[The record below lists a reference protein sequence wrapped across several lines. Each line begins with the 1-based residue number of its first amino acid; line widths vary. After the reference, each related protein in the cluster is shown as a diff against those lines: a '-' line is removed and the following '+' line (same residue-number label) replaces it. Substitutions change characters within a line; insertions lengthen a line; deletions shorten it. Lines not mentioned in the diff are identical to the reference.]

1 MTCPSMPHSTQAS
14 ATAFCTVSE
23 QLTGLSW
30 AIVWT
35 SSSRPRRAHTAS
47 AVESTSATTAS
58 RASRSVSRMSTSIST
73 WPGTMLLAPG
83 RTLTA
88 PTVPTVLPV
97 ALASAAASTANAIS
111 AAPRNASRRS
121 PIGVVPAWA
130 AVPVT
135 VRRRSCGAAIALTIP
150 RREPRCSSTAPCS
163 MWSSTK
169 RSAYPSGRRASWI
182 RSGSI
187 ESALHGLRERDP
199 LPVGQAPGE
208 VGAHV
213 ADERPGAEAPGR
225 EARLLGGDGDDLDRA
240 ARRGARAAQAIDG
253 LDRGEHAVDAVER
266 TGVERGVEVGADEQ
280 AGPAGAAA
288 LETTEGV
295 PGRVATRAEAGLGH
309 PSLDQPGDLPRRA
322 RCSSRA

>member
-1 MTCPSMPHSTQAS
+1 MTCPSMPHSAQAS

-23 QLTGLSW
+23 QVTGVSS
-30 AIVWT
+30 AIVLT

-58 RASRSVSRMSTSIST
+58 RGSSSVSRMSTSIST

-135 VRRRSCGAAIALTIP
+135 VRRRSCGAAIALTIA

-169 RSAYPSGRRASWI
+169 RSAYPSGRRASGM

-187 ESALHGLRERDP
+187 ESPSMASASVIPSRSVRCRATSALRSPTSAREPRH
-199 LPVGQAPGE
+199 PVEKRGSSA
-208 VGAHV
+208 VIAMTST
-213 ADERPGAEAPGR
+213 ERPGALPE
-225 EARLLGGDGDDLDRA
+225 
-240 ARRGARAAQAIDG
+240 
-253 LDRGEHAVDAVER
+253 
-266 TGVERGVEVGADEQ
+266 
-280 AGPAGAAA
+280 
-288 LETTEGV
+288 
-295 PGRVATRAEAGLGH
+295 
-309 PSLDQPGDLPRRA
+309 PRRRSTA
-322 RCSSRA
+322 SIAPSTP